1 MKKRKAETLAEFL
14 MAALVFG
21 IVMAG
26 TFEFIAYHTKT
37 IANISARDEI
47 MQQAQWSMDY
57 YYFTKLKSPISQG
70 VISIDRAN
78 GNGMRFLSDDKKDP
92 KVLTVIK
99 GSHMMTFAFKE
110 SK

>member
-57 YYFTKLKSPISQG
+57 YYMTGILSE
-70 VISIDRAN
+70 DRAGLTFAFN
-78 GNGMRFLSDDKKDP
+78 DESKP
-92 KVLTVIK
+92 KTLTVSK
-99 GSHMMTFAFKE
+99 GSHTMTFAFKE
-110 SK
+110 